1 MNKEDFEDEMRD
13 VVFDY
18 ENSQA
23 LVAMANNFL
32 DGDTKPIDNSES

>member
-1 MNKEDFEDEMRD
+1 MNNDEFEDELRD
-13 VVFDY
+13 VVYDY

-32 DGDTKPIDNSES
+32 SGDNNSDSQS